1 METRSFLEYH
11 GGKIRHEYHIYTI
24 VHYFKWDHSNVV
36 HNDIPKEMYEQHI
49 QSLESVHCA
58 YRIEHDTKV
67 VFGVTIHRHTVEVD
81 YD

>member
-1 METRSFLEYH
+1 MEARQLAVYP

-24 VHYFKWDHSNVV
+24 VHYFKWNHSNEVF
-36 HNDIPKEMYEQHI
+36 NDIPKEEYERHVKD
-49 QSLESVHCA
+49 LDAVYRK